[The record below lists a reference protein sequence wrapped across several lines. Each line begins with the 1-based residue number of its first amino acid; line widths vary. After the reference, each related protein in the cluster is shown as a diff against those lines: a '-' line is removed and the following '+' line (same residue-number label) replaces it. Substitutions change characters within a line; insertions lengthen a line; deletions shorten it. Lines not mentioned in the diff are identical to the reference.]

1 MTIFKSTQQV
11 LLTTFD
17 SMSTEGHS
25 GKTIP
30 PAWRSERPIEF
41 DDIVTWEQIYGKNG
55 LGVYAAWS
63 PYAEFYI
70 IVHAPFLNSSFGIEQ
85 FRGDNSLKLLLNRL
99 GELEIELPVRQY
111 WKNN

>member
-11 LLTTFD
+11 FLTAFD
-17 SMSTEGHS
+17 SMSTEMQT
-25 GKTIP
+25 GKAIP
-30 PAWRSERPIEF
+30 PLWQLERPIEF

-55 LGVYAAWS
+55 LSVYAAWS

-70 IVHAPFLNSSFGIEQ
+70 IAHAPFLNSSYGIEQ
-85 FRGDNSLKLLLNRL
+85 FRGDDSLKLLLDRL
-99 GELEIELPVRQY
+99 RELEIELPVQQC